1 MNLVQQP
8 AGSES
13 IRPAAGVAYGL
24 GWFSVHGTVLVPLR
38 PLKGNLVE
46 QVSTKLPVMSGKS

>member
-8 AGSES
+8 AGSEL
-13 IRPAAGVAYGL
+13 IRPAAGVVYGPE
-24 GWFSVHGTVLVPLR
+24 GRFSVHSTVLVPVW

-46 QVSTKLPVMSGKS
+46 QVSTKLPL

>member
-8 AGSES
+8 TGSES
-13 IRPAAGVAYGL
+13 IGSAAGLVCGPE
-24 GWFSVHGTVLVPLR
+24 GRFSVHGTMLVLVR

-46 QVSTKLPVMSGKS
+46 QVSTKLPL